1 MDSWGACVQ
10 ISLEVT
16 ATSLEEVHW
25 EEREGFGLQGALCG
39 EKRTGL
45 EVSGQFQC
53 SPSFA
58 TNVMCVTSGKQS
70 ILQASSFSSQYE
82 GVRLTSK
89 TLTSSYLPWL
99 PNLLISAPSWLFH
112 NQDVRM
118 PKPVTRPGRYIFVP
132 CKFQIIQKIIW
143 NYFGSSWSNG
153 TKGNVGGKKSY
164 LGQKILIIPRLSPNI
179 ENESDWGKGCQRLG
193 HFPRASLQC
202 HGEVG
207 WWPMAEIT
215 ADTPKNN
222 KYLYLIAV
230 NTFFQLAAS
239 VSFSK

>member
-1 MDSWGACVQ
+1 MLTFTVSIKCLRIDPNTASDTQPSLNTSSLLTYRDGFVGACVQ

-25 EEREGFGLQGALCG
+25 EEREGFGLQGAWCG

-89 TLTSSYLPWL
+89 TLTSSYLP
-99 PNLLISAPSWLFH
+99 
-112 NQDVRM
+112 
-118 PKPVTRPGRYIFVP
+118 
-132 CKFQIIQKIIW
+132 
-143 NYFGSSWSNG
+143 
-153 TKGNVGGKKSY
+153 
-164 LGQKILIIPRLSPNI
+164 
-179 ENESDWGKGCQRLG
+179 
-193 HFPRASLQC
+193 
-202 HGEVG
+202 
-207 WWPMAEIT
+207 
-215 ADTPKNN
+215 
-222 KYLYLIAV
+222 
-230 NTFFQLAAS
+230 
-239 VSFSK
+239 